1 MAKFDYLIVGAGLYG
16 ATFAHLAHKQ
26 GKKCLV
32 IDKRP
37 HLGGNLYCE
46 NVEGINVHKYGAHIF
61 HTSNKQ
67 VWDFVNS
74 IVEFNLRRINE
85 QAPQWNLIG
94 FFDDDITL
102 IGTQNEYGEVLG
114 GIEELNGWNKEL
126 SIVITIGSPH
136 VISLIVEKI
145 TNNKILFPNIIDP
158 TVDIL
163 DVANI
168 RFGKGNVICA
178 KCFISCRVELG
189 NFNLLNVGV
198 AIGHDSTIG
207 DFNVIM
213 PNVNISGGVSIG
225 KENMLG
231 VKATVLQYLKIG
243 DNVKLGANSLLMRN
257 AKNDNLYIGIP
268 AKLMRL

>member
-1 MAKFDYLIVGAGLYG
+1 MELD
-16 ATFAHLAHKQ
+16 
-26 GKKCLV
+26 
-32 IDKRP
+32 R
-37 HLGGNLYCE
+37 
-46 NVEGINVHKYGAHIF
+46 
-61 HTSNKQ
+61 
-67 VWDFVNS
+67 
-74 IVEFNLRRINE
+74 
-85 QAPQWNLIG
+85 

-102 IGTQNEYGEVLG
+102 IGTKNEYGEVLG

>member
-1 MAKFDYLIVGAGLYG
+1 MKDIAIYGAGG
-16 ATFAHLAHKQ
+16 FGREVA
-26 GKKCLV
+26 CL
-32 IDKRP
+32 
-37 HLGGNLYCE
+37 
-46 NVEGINVHKYGAHIF
+46 
-61 HTSNKQ
+61 
-67 VWDFVNS
+67 
-74 IVEFNLRRINE
+74 LRRINE

-189 NFNLLNVGV
+189 
-198 AIGHDSTIG
+198 

>member
-1 MAKFDYLIVGAGLYG
+1 MKDIAIYGAGG
-16 ATFAHLAHKQ
+16 FGREVA
-26 GKKCLV
+26 CL
-32 IDKRP
+32 
-37 HLGGNLYCE
+37 
-46 NVEGINVHKYGAHIF
+46 
-61 HTSNKQ
+61 Q
-67 VWDFVNS
+67 
-74 IVEFNLRRINE
+74 RRINE